1 MRVRGRESS
10 DTRSNTKVTF
20 LIFLLSY
27 IKNVF
32 APQFLNVSI
41 SELDSMYFHVFLQIY
56 NISQFKNATNNFHL
70 PKKKIKEA
78 IQLVSGM

>member
-32 APQFLNVSI
+32 ALQFLNVSI

-56 NISQFKNATNNFHL
+56 NISQFKNAINNFHL
-70 PKKKIKEA
+70 PKKIKET